1 MQSIQKQSRR
11 GGESESTGETA
22 LNVIVDL
29 NPNVK
34 GLNFFFFFLRQ
45 RLSEKRLEKNKIYP
59 CFIYKSHIYIQGHR
73 KVPSKMVGK
82 KARKSLITNI
92 HSSVIYNSPDI
103 EIIYMSIN

>member
-34 GLNFFFFFLRQ
+34 GLNFFFFFF
-45 RLSEKRLEKNKIYP
+45 KTKIVRLEKKQNIPMFHLQEPYLHTRTQK
-59 CFIYKSHIYIQGHR
+59 G
-73 KVPSKMVGK
+73 SK
-82 KARKSLITNI
+82 
-92 HSSVIYNSPDI
+92 
-103 EIIYMSIN
+103 